1 MLNSQKTDVTLQGA
15 YFGIKILCALKII
28 TKCLNLYLFLNHFVF
43 FTKSLFFDFRVLLL
57 LLLPS
62 LQHFTTRVKYPLVK
76 KEVFMIHCPCCSN
89 QMLRHVRQH
98 QIYWFCRHCWQTMP
112 VYNLNRSSLS
122 PSLNLVRQLGLKEQ
136 YYFVANFNSSI

>member
-1 MLNSQKTDVTLQGA
+1 VTLQGA
-15 YFGIKILCALKII
+15 YFGRKILCALKII

-112 VYNLNRSSLS
+112 VYNLNKSSLS
-122 PSLNLVRQLGLKEQ
+122 PSLNLVGQLGLKEK
-136 YYFVANFNSSI
+136 YSFSDRINSSI